1 MRAAFAECELKGVDS
16 VGWRA
21 EVEKKGMTKGRKKE
35 RRVLVFGQ
43 WFKLDDPDMIR
54 PINQEEEEEDDDD
67 DDEGE
72 EDEGDSEDRDNSEG
86 EGCRRR
92 PHHHPR
98 PHPHAERLPYLAGD
112 DREDD

>member
-54 PINQEEEEEDDDD
+54 PV
-67 DDEGE
+67 
-72 EDEGDSEDRDNSEG
+72 
-86 EGCRRR
+86 RRR
-92 PHHHPR
+92 WRSSGSRRGGLTVAQNSP
-98 PHPHAERLPYLAGD
+98 
-112 DREDD
+112 

>member
-54 PINQEEEEEDDDD
+54 PINQEEEEDDDD
-67 DDEGE
+67 DDDDD
-72 EDEGDSEDRDNSEG
+72 DEGDSEDRDNSEG

>member
-54 PINQEEEEEDDDD
+54 PINQEEEEDDDDDDDD
-67 DDEGE
+67 DDE
-72 EDEGDSEDRDNSEG
+72 EGDSEDRDNSEG

-92 PHHHPR
+92 PHHRPR